1 MDCLPGKKS
10 GCCKQEASVER
21 WPSVEVRLYTYLRS
35 LNVHLT
41 VIFPHV
47 NTGRDGVKGATQKVK
62 KLLSLQRGC

>member
-1 MDCLPGKKS
+1 M
-10 GCCKQEASVER
+10 
-21 WPSVEVRLYTYLRS
+21 
-35 LNVHLT
+35 HLT